1 MSSRIRIERR
11 LAPSRAASVAAPIA
25 AIVLGLLLS
34 GIVLLIVGHD
44 PITAYRSIYDTA
56 LANQQTISST
66 FASATPL
73 LLTGLAATV
82 AFRMRLWNIGGEG
95 QLYIGAICGSAAGIA
110 LEGDGALV
118 AVPAMIIA
126 GLVGGALWAAVPAL
140 LRVYLNTN
148 EILTT
153 LMLNYVAGLLLSYL
167 IFDSFSY
174 WRDTTSPGATT
185 FPVGKTLAAAAHWPG
200 FVGGN
205 LLVPLGL
212 VLGAALALG
221 LSVFFKRTRAGY
233 ALRVIADA
241 PETAR
246 YAGIK
251 TKRAMIAVMLLSGS
265 LAGLAGA
272 SQVGDFS
279 YLLEPS
285 GLQQSG
291 FGYTG
296 IVVAAIARF
305 SPWAVIPS
313 ALFFGV
319 LTNAGF
325 KLAGPDFPQGL
336 VGVMEGIILFCLLS
350 AELLLRYHV
359 RWVSPAQPGSE
370 REPDE
375 DRASSPAAAG

>member
-11 LAPSRAASVAAPIA
+11 LARSRVASVAAPIA
-25 AIVLGLLLS
+25 SIVLGLLLS
-34 GIVLLIVGHD
+34 GVVLLIAGHD
-44 PITAYRSIYDTA
+44 PITAYRSIYNTA
-56 LANQQTISST
+56 LANPQTISST
-66 FASATPL
+66 FVSATPL

-95 QLYIGAICGSAAGIA
+95 QLYVGAICGSGAGLA
-110 LEGDGALV
+110 LQGHGAV
-118 AVPAMIIA
+118 IAVPAMIIA
-126 GLVGGALWAAVPAL
+126 GIVGGALWAAVPAL

-167 IFDSFSY
+167 IFDSYSY

-185 FPVGKTLAAAAHWPG
+185 FPVGRTLATAARWPA

-212 VLGAALALG
+212 VVGAVLALG

-233 ALRVIADA
+233 ALRVIADS

-251 TKRAMIAVMLLSGS
+251 TRRAMISVMLLSGS

-279 YLLEPS
+279 YLLEPA

-350 AELLLRYHV
+350 AELLLRYRV
-359 RWVSPAQPGSE
+359 GWAPPRPKRG
-370 REPDE
+370 REAED
-375 DRASSPAAAG
+375 DRATSAAAAG